1 MILPLIHNASL
12 LLTLVLL
19 HDVVVS
25 SRRGAPS
32 LGGLVFSGIILG
44 SIGVAISLT
53 PLHFSPGII
62 YDTRSVL
69 ISVSGLFLGT
79 IPTLLAMLITAF
91 NRLFIVGGVG
101 AWTGTS
107 VVFASGGIALLWRRC
122 RRESLEA
129 MSRTELFLFGVIV
142 HIVMLLLMLTLPGDL
157 GWKVLSGVAVPVIV
171 IYPTITMLLGALL
184 VNRLCQKDA
193 RIALQASEE
202 RLRATLYSIADAV
215 ITTDCDCRVLQM
227 NPVAETLTGWGENE
241 ARRKPLSEIFR
252 IVHERTRQPVEG
264 PVDAVLR
271 QGAGIGLTGQAL
283 LLSRD
288 GRETPI
294 ADSAAPIRN
303 EEGTMIGVVL
313 VFRSQA
319 AERAMEKERVML
331 TETIRAS
338 MNEIYIIDV
347 KSGEFRFANQGAL
360 ANLGYTFEQL
370 CRLGPVALNPAFT
383 PDTFERFVTPLLTR
397 EKQQLIIEST
407 HHRADGSRYPVE
419 VHLQLIDHEDDR
431 VLLAIAEDITAKKQ
445 AEEKARLATEE
456 ASKLQEQLLHAQK
469 MESVGRL
476 AGGVAHD
483 FNNMLGVIIGHA
495 DLAMCELEAGSR
507 VTNSLQ
513 EIRRAAEHSA
523 GLTRQ
528 LLAFARKQTIKPR
541 PIDLN
546 ETVTSSLKML
556 RRLIGESIQLVFNP
570 GSNLWVTKMDPA
582 QLDQVLANLAVNAR
596 DAISGSG
603 VITIR
608 TTNELVDKTRAAS
621 FPDVRA
627 GEYVALSITD
637 TGCGMDEST
646 LGHLFEPFFTTK
658 KLGEGTGLG
667 LATLYGIVRQNDGFV
682 TVESAPGQG
691 SVFSVYLPR
700 DRSEPP
706 HPAAEGIKSAAS
718 GSETILLV
726 EDEAELLK
734 LMKTAL
740 EGKGYTVLAT
750 GSPRQ
755 AISLIG
761 EHAGLIDLL
770 VTDVVMPEMNGRE
783 LKDRV
788 LALRGNMKVL
798 YISGYTADVIAR
810 HGVLEGDVMLLEKPF
825 TIGDLAAKVRSV
837 LDARSD
843 HLE

>member
-19 HDVVVS
+19 HDAVVS

-32 LGGLVFSGIILG
+32 LGGLIFSGIILG

-53 PLHFSPGII
+53 PLNFSPGII

-79 IPTLLAMLITAF
+79 VPTLLAMLITAF

-107 VVFASGGIALLWRRC
+107 VVFASGGIALLWRRF
-122 RRESLEA
+122 RRGSLET
-129 MSRTELFLFGVIV
+129 MSRAELFLFGVIV
-142 HIVMLLLMLTLPGDL
+142 HMCMLLLMLTLPGDL

-202 RLRATLYSIADAV
+202 RLRATLYSIGDAV
-215 ITTDCDCRVLQM
+215 ITTDCDCRVLRM
-227 NPVAETLTGWGENE
+227 NPVAETLTGWGEDE
-241 ARRKPLSEIFR
+241 ARGTLLPDIFR
-252 IVHERTRQPVEG
+252 IVHERTRQPAES
-264 PVDAVLR
+264 PVDAALR

-294 ADSAAPIRN
+294 ADSAAPIRD
-303 EEGTMIGVVL
+303 EEGVTIGVVL

-338 MNEIYIIDV
+338 MNEIYIFDV

-360 ANLGYTFEQL
+360 ANLGYTFEQMS
-370 CRLGPVALNPAFT
+370 RLGAAALNPKFT
-383 PDTFERFVTPLLTR
+383 REEFERFIAPLLNR
-397 EKQQLIIEST
+397 EKQQLVIEST
-407 HHRADGSRYPVE
+407 HHRADGSWYPVE
-419 VHLQLIDHEDDR
+419 VHLQLIDHEGDR

-495 DLAMCELEAGSR
+495 DLALCDLDAESR
-507 VTNSLQ
+507 VANSLR
-513 EIRRAAEHSA
+513 EIQRAAEHSA

-541 PIDLN
+541 TIDLN
-546 ETVTSSLKML
+546 EAVTNSLKML
-556 RRLIGESIQLVFNP
+556 RRLIGESIQLVFSP
-570 GSNLWVTKMDPA
+570 GNNLWMAKMDPA
-582 QLDQVLANLAVNAR
+582 QLDQVLANLTVNAR
-596 DAISGSG
+596 DAISSSG

-608 TTNELVDKTRAAS
+608 TTNELVDETRAAS
-621 FPDVRA
+621 RPDARV
-627 GEYVALSITD
+627 GEYVVLYITD
-637 TGCGMDEST
+637 TGCGMDENT

-658 KLGEGTGLG
+658 KMGEGTGLG

-682 TVESAPGQG
+682 TVESKPGAG

-700 DRSEPP
+700 DRSEPSQG
-706 HPAAEGIKSAAS
+706 AAEGVGGTAT

-726 EDEAELLK
+726 EDETELLK
-734 LMKTAL
+734 LMKAAL
-740 EGKGYTVLAT
+740 EGRGYTVLAT

-755 AISLIG
+755 AISLAEERG
-761 EHAGLIDLL
+761 CRIDLL
-770 VTDVVMPEMNGRE
+770 ITDVVMPEMNGRE
-783 LKDRV
+783 LKDRI
-788 LALRGNMKVL
+788 LTLRGEIRVL

-810 HGVLEGDVMLLEKPF
+810 HGILDGGVTLLEKPF
-825 TIGDLAAKVRSV
+825 TIGTLAAKVRSV

-843 HLE
+843 HLV

>member
-19 HDVVVS
+19 HDIVVS

-79 IPTLLAMLITAF
+79 VPTLLAMLITAL
-91 NRLFIVGGVG
+91 NRVFIVGGVG

-107 VVFASGGIALLWRRC
+107 VVFASGGIALLWRRF

-129 MSRTELFLFGVIV
+129 MSRSELFLFGVIV

-202 RLRATLYSIADAV
+202 RLRATLYSIGDAV
-215 ITTDCDCRVLQM
+215 ITTDCECRVLRM

-241 ARRKPLSEIFR
+241 ARGKPLPDIFR
-252 IVHERTRQPVEG
+252 IVHEKSRQPVES
-264 PVDAVLR
+264 PVDSVLR
-271 QGAGIGLTGQAL
+271 RGAGVGLTSQTL

-294 ADSAAPIRN
+294 ADSAAPIRD
-303 EEGTMIGVVL
+303 EEGSTIGVVL

-347 KSGEFRFANQGAL
+347 KTGGLRFANQGAL
-360 ANLGYTFEQL
+360 TNLGYTFEQL
-370 CRLGPVALNPAFT
+370 RRLGPVALNPAFALEE
-383 PDTFERFVTPLLTR
+383 FERFIAPLLTR

-419 VHLQLIDHEDDR
+419 VHLQLIDHEGDQ

-456 ASKLQEQLLHAQK
+456 ASRLQEQLLHSQK

-495 DLAMCELEAGSR
+495 DLALCDLDAESR
-507 VTNSLQ
+507 VANSLR
-513 EIRRAAEHSA
+513 EIRRAADHSA

-528 LLAFARKQTIKPR
+528 LLAFARKQAIKPR

-546 ETVTSSLKML
+546 EAVTNSLKML
-556 RRLIGESIQLVFNP
+556 RRLIGESIQLVFSP
-570 GSNLWVTKMDPA
+570 GNNLWTTKMDPA
-582 QLDQVLANLAVNAR
+582 QLDQVLANLTVNAR

-608 TTNELVDKTRAAS
+608 TANELVDESRVAS
-621 FPDVRA
+621 FPDARA
-627 GEYVALSITD
+627 GEYVVLSIGD
-637 TGCGMDEST
+637 TGCGMDENT

-667 LATLYGIVRQNDGFV
+667 LATLYGIVRQNDGFIA
-682 TVESAPGQG
+682 VESEPGKG
-691 SVFSVYLPR
+691 SVFRIHLPR
-700 DRSEPP
+700 DRSEPSRI
-706 HPAAEGIKSAAS
+706 AGVSAGDAEKGT
-718 GSETILLV
+718 ETILLV
-726 EDEAELLK
+726 EDEPELLK

-740 EGKGYTVLAT
+740 EGKGYTVIAI

-761 EHAGLIDLL
+761 EHAGRIDLL
-770 VTDVVMPEMNGRE
+770 ITDVVMPEMNGRE
-783 LKDRV
+783 LRDRV

-810 HGVLEGDVMLLEKPF
+810 HGILDGNVMFLEKPF
-825 TIGDLAAKVRSV
+825 TIGALAAKVRSV

-843 HLE
+843 HLV

>member
-1 MILPLIHNASL
+1 
-12 LLTLVLL
+12 
-19 HDVVVS
+19 
-25 SRRGAPS
+25 
-32 LGGLVFSGIILG
+32 
-44 SIGVAISLT
+44 
-53 PLHFSPGII
+53 
-62 YDTRSVL
+62 
-69 ISVSGLFLGT
+69 
-79 IPTLLAMLITAF
+79 
-91 NRLFIVGGVG
+91 
-101 AWTGTS
+101 
-107 VVFASGGIALLWRRC
+107 
-122 RRESLEA
+122 
-129 MSRTELFLFGVIV
+129 
-142 HIVMLLLMLTLPGDL
+142 
-157 GWKVLSGVAVPVIV
+157 
-171 IYPTITMLLGALL
+171 
-184 VNRLCQKDA
+184 
-193 RIALQASEE
+193 
-202 RLRATLYSIADAV
+202 
-215 ITTDCDCRVLQM
+215 M
-227 NPVAETLTGWGENE
+227 NPVAETLTGWGEDE
-241 ARRKPLSEIFR
+241 ARGKPLPDIFR
-252 IVHERTRQPVEG
+252 IVHERTRQPVES

-271 QGAGIGLTGQAL
+271 QDAGTGLTGQAL

-294 ADSAAPIRN
+294 ADSAAPIRD
-303 EEGTMIGVVL
+303 EEGTTIGVVL

-331 TETIRAS
+331 SETIRAS
-338 MNEIYIIDV
+338 MNEIYIFEV

-370 CRLGPVALNPAFT
+370 CRLGPVALNPTFT
-383 PDTFERFVTPLLTR
+383 PEAFERFVAPLLTR

-407 HHRADGSRYPVE
+407 HHRADGSLYPVE
-419 VHLQLIDHEDDR
+419 VHLQLIDHEGDQ

-445 AEEKARLATEE
+445 AEDKARLATEE

-507 VTNSLQ
+507 VANSLQ
-513 EIRRAAEHSA
+513 EIRRAAEHST

-546 ETVTSSLKML
+546 EAVTSSLKML

-570 GSNLWVTKMDPA
+570 GNNLWVTKMDPA
-582 QLDQVLANLAVNAR
+582 QLDQVLANLTVNAR
-596 DAISGSG
+596 DAIPGSG

-608 TTNELVDKTRAAS
+608 TANELVDNIRAAS
-621 FPDVRA
+621 FPDARA
-627 GEYVALSITD
+627 GEYAVLSITD

-682 TVESAPGQG
+682 TVESEPGKG

-700 DRSEPP
+700 DRSEPSRI
-706 HPAAEGIKSAAS
+706 AGVSAGDAEK

-740 EGKGYTVLAT
+740 EGKGYAVFAT

-755 AISLIG
+755 AISLIA
-761 EHAGLIDLL
+761 EHAGRIDLL
-770 VTDVVMPEMNGRE
+770 ITDVVMPEMNGRE
-783 LKDRV
+783 LRDRV
-788 LALRGNMKVL
+788 LALRGDMKVL

-810 HGVLEGDVMLLEKPF
+810 HGILDGNVMFLEKPF
-825 TIGDLAAKVRSV
+825 TIGVLAAKVRSV
-837 LDARSD
+837 LDAQSD
-843 HLE
+843 HLV